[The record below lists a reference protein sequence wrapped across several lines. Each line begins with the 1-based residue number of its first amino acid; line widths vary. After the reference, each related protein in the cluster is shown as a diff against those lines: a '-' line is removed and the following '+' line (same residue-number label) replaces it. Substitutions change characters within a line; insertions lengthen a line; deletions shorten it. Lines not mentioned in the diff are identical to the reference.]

1 MLDSIVD
8 SPVFRAIRHDRVQ
21 IAVIGQSSC
30 ERRHPSRA
38 DGEEESKVMNGTNYI
53 KYRKSNRTNGS

>member
-8 SPVFRAIRHDRVQ
+8 SSVSRAIEHDRVQ
-21 IAVIGQSSC
+21 IAVKVAANDDIL
-30 ERRHPSRA
+30 